1 MEQRGRQ
8 LGLRAAGPKVGWGG
22 PCWERGLPGAVAA
35 YREEEQGE
43 AAWRTPP
50 VRTGTEDA
58 AFLKPPS

>member
-1 MEQRGRQ
+1 M
-8 LGLRAAGPKVGWGG
+8 RAAGPKVGWGG